1 MKPMTKSLFCL
12 LSALSVY
19 SSAAV
24 AEGYYSDGDFYFG
37 AKLGGALLD
46 KQTEQVPDQIA
57 EDKPVNLSSGLILG
71 YNLNSYLALETDIG
85 YLGKGQDKQQS
96 TLSADKHL
104 FSIATYLSSRY
115 RLSDEASLYFK
126 LGPAWV
132 SDAISISSG
141 LGIKYRLSPR
151 WELDAGYRWIKDT
164 PSTDDDLYEFTLGFN
179 YKFGVVSHQSVR
191 PAIDPMH
198 KPLEKQQ
205 VLITPITTVQSV
217 LIRSNSVFGFDSSK
231 LTDTLPLDEVLKSAL
246 VSKDASISITAYTD
260 NLGAKPYNLA
270 LSKRRAEA
278 TQAYLISQGVA
289 SSRIHINWK
298 GEANPVST
306 NMTAKGRALNRR
318 VEIEITAHTD

>member
-1 MKPMTKSLFCL
+1 MKPMTKTLFCL
-12 LSALSVY
+12 LSPMFVY

-46 KQTEQVPDQIA
+46 SQAKQEPEENKA
-57 EDKPVNLSSGLILG
+57 VNLSSGLVFG
-71 YNLNSYLALETDIG
+71 YNLNRYLALESDLS

-104 FSIATYLSSRY
+104 FSIATYLSTRY

-132 SDAISISSG
+132 NDDISISSG
-141 LGIKYRLSPR
+141 LGIKYRFSPR
-151 WELDAGYRWIKDT
+151 WELDTGYRWIKDT

-179 YKFGVVSHQSVR
+179 YKFGVVSHPSVR

-198 KPLEKQQ
+198 KPLDKQQ
-205 VLITPITTVQSV
+205 VLITPTINVQSV
-217 LIRSNSVFGFDSSK
+217 SIRGNSVFGFDSSK
-231 LTDTLPLDEVLKSAL
+231 LTDTSALDEVIKSAL
-246 VSKDASISITAYTD
+246 ASKNASISVTAYTD
-260 NLGAKPYNLA
+260 SLGAERYNLA
-270 LSKRRAEA
+270 LAKRRAEA
-278 TQAYLISQGVA
+278 TQAYFITHGVA
-289 SSRIHINWK
+289 PSRIHIDWK
-298 GEANPVST
+298 GEENPVSS

-318 VEIEITAHTD
+318 VEIEIAAHTD